1 MNYNKMLEFH
11 KAHNADATIAVL
23 EVPWEEAPRFGI
35 MSADE
40 NDVIYEFAEKHA
52 QPKSN
57 LASMGVYIFSWQ
69 NLK

>member
-1 MNYNKMLEFH
+1 MNYTKMLEFH

-40 NDVIYEFAEKHA
+40 NDVIYEFAEKMCIRDRYF
-52 QPKSN
+52 SS
-57 LASMGVYIFSWQ
+57 ASSISLTF
-69 NLK
+69 